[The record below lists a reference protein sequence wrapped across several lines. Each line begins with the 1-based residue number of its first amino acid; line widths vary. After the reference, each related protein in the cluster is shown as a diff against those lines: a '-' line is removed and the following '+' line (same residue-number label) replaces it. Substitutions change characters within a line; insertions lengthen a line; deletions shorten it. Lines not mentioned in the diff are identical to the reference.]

1 MAQPVLRRVVS
12 CWLFPC
18 WLFLALAGCGGSLPV
33 VAPGSAGSGTA
44 RSTNARDTGA
54 RPTPA
59 VLAGAI
65 ARDGTVRGLIDP
77 HRGLVVVS
85 AYEDADGEVRQAT
98 RQCGAELARTVRNLD
113 SHLEVDEEEG
123 VVRCAADSCKDPSQR
138 AHDPHRIF
146 VFRPDTQRGVV
157 LDAVLL
163 LGDAGLSDPGLAA
176 ELEWGRAQIEQARE
190 ARCSD

>member
-12 CWLFPC
+12 CC
-18 WLFLALAGCGGSLPV
+18 LFLAVTGCGSSLAV
-33 VAPGSAGSGTA
+33 VAPGAASSATA
-44 RSTNARDTGA
+44 RSTNVRDTGA

-59 VLAGAI
+59 VLASAI
-65 ARDGTVRGLIDP
+65 ARDGTVRGLIDSQ
-77 HRGLVVVS
+77 RGLVVVS
-85 AYEDADGEVRQAT
+85 AYEDDDGEVRQAT

-113 SHLEVDEEEG
+113 SHLELDEEEG
-123 VVRCAADSCKDPSQR
+123 VVRCAADTCKDPSQR

-146 VFRPDTQRGVV
+146 VFRPDAQRGVV

-176 ELEWGRAQIEQARE
+176 ELEWGRAQIDQTRE
-190 ARCSD
+190 ERCSD